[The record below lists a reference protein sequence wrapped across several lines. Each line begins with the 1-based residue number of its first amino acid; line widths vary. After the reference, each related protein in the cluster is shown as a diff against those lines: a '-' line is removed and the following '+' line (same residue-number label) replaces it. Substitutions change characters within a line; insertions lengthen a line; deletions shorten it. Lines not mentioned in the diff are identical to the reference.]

1 MNSQPA
7 TAGTAVSPRVTI
19 ITIFYNAEAHF
30 REAIDSVLAQEFEDF
45 ELLLVDDGSTDSS
58 TAIARDYQARDPRI
72 RYCEHPGHANRGM
85 SASRN
90 LGLAEARGDLI
101 AFIDADDRWRP
112 TKLGQQVELLDRL
125 PAVDAVGGAVNYWAS
140 HSGGRDRV
148 VPTAHVRDR
157 PIAPAEA
164 TLALY
169 PLG

>member
-72 RYCEHPGHANRGM
+72 RY
-85 SASRN
+85 
-90 LGLAEARGDLI
+90 
-101 AFIDADDRWRP
+101 
-112 TKLGQQVELLDRL
+112 
-125 PAVDAVGGAVNYWAS
+125 
-140 HSGGRDRV
+140 
-148 VPTAHVRDR
+148 
-157 PIAPAEA
+157 
-164 TLALY
+164 
-169 PLG
+169 